1 MNDKNE
7 FTKRLLDLM
16 DAAYGLLKRLYPD
29 ANNLMIY
36 ASEDGICVN
45 GYRVAPS
52 RDASKIIDGYK
63 SPEGDYQIRL

>member
-7 FTKRLLDLM
+7 ITKRLLDLM

-29 ANNLMIY
+29 ANQLSMY
-36 ASEDGICVN
+36 ASEDGACVN

-52 RDASKIIDGYK
+52 RDTSKIIDGYK
-63 SPEGDYQIRL
+63 SPEGDYQIKL